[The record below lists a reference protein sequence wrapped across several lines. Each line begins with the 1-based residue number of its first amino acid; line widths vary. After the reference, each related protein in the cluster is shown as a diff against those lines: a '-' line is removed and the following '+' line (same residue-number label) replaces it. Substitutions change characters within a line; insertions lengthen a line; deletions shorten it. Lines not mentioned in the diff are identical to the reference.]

1 VEQLVICR
9 DNLSLLSRVR
19 ELNTASSK
27 LVVNAKPCLN
37 WHNCEAD
44 CSAINL
50 LNLLSIIAFRSV
62 HGDDTVMTAAALNS
76 SALRVRVLALAYQVC
91 YRLVKW
97 FDEAL
102 LYTQITASLVL

>member
-1 VEQLVICR
+1 
-9 DNLSLLSRVR
+9 
-19 ELNTASSK
+19 
-27 LVVNAKPCLN
+27 
-37 WHNCEAD
+37 
-44 CSAINL
+44 
-50 LNLLSIIAFRSV
+50 V